1 MLPIVKETDAARVL
15 RIEDFSA
22 RPDATTSE
30 PVNDLKIED
39 LSAKLDAT
47 TSEPAKP
54 LARPLVSE
62 ATRDNEL
69 LRDLNREVFSTKPEA
84 IVHAL
89 VKALKKAVLSAKPE
103 ATVHALVKAL
113 KREVFSTRLE
123 SRLNEAVLVTLVSQ
137 PGVTRSLADETVVS
151 VIVVVAVL
159 PEYCQAT
166 QYSTLRKVRPLN

>member
-69 LRDLNREVFSTKPEA
+69 LRDLNREVFSTKPED

-89 VKALKKAVLSAKPE
+89 VKALKRK
-103 ATVHALVKAL
+103 
-113 KREVFSTRLE
+113 VFSKRLE
-123 SRLNEAVLVTLVSQ
+123 ARLNEAVLVTLVSQ

-151 VIVVVAVL
+151 VIVVAAVL